1 MLSGPEGDPRC
12 LKLKFAMFAALSHH
26 DYVINNIS
34 KLGNMLYGLEVYRII
49 FEFWPISVKMIV
61 LSF

>member
-1 MLSGPEGDPRC
+1 
-12 LKLKFAMFAALSHH
+12 MFAALSHH